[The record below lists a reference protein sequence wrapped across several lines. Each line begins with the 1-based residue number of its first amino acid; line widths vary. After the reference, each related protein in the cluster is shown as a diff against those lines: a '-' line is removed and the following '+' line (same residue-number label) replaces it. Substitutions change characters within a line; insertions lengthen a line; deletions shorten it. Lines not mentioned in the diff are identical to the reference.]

1 MDNTQM
7 ELDFGGEITSEDAIV
22 SGASNVV
29 LLSQFAS
36 ARQVALQS
44 AARSR
49 LVQSIV
55 ESVDDV
61 WDDLEVCSCC
71 ISGDP
76 CESPSDGSK
85 PSSSNSVSMA
95 VLWLTKSASTRVNAR
110 LTRKLWRATS
120 PCRARS
126 PPTRYGL
133 RPSGTR

>member
-61 WDDLEVCSCC
+61 WDDLAGC
-71 ISGDP
+71 
-76 CESPSDGSK
+76 
-85 PSSSNSVSMA
+85 
-95 VLWLTKSASTRVNAR
+95 
-110 LTRKLWRATS
+110 
-120 PCRARS
+120 
-126 PPTRYGL
+126 
-133 RPSGTR
+133 